1 LIRDSR
7 LAALRI
13 QMASEGIEALLVST
27 PVNVA
32 YLTGFSGTL
41 GYVFVTAKSA
51 YLLTDFRYLGVA
63 REQAGGYEIVNV
75 GPSVWKRVAE
85 LAADEGISAL
95 TVEGEHVTMAV
106 YNKLLEEAP
115 ELAVTAETSPVN
127 RLRKVK
133 SMEEQDAIGA
143 AVTLADEAFLHI
155 LGFLKPGVRERE
167 AALELE
173 YFMRRRGA
181 SGVSFE
187 IIVASGKRSA
197 LPHGVAG
204 EKRLETG
211 DAVVLDLGCIL
222 GHYCSDLSRTVF
234 IGDVSVKQREIYQTV
249 LDAQLTALQSIRAG
263 MTGREADELAR
274 GVLAAR
280 GLAGHFGHGLGHGVG
295 REIHEMPRLS
305 PVSDEELV
313 PGMVVTVE
321 PGVYL
326 DGEFGVRIED
336 VVVVEETGCRI
347 LTGSTK
353 ELLCL

>member
-1 LIRDSR
+1 MKDKL
-7 LAALRI
+7 LTTLRT
-13 QMASEGIEALLVST
+13 QLVSDGYDALLVSN

-41 GYVFVTAKSA
+41 GYALVTAKRA
-51 YLLTDFRYLGVA
+51 YLLTDFRYLRQA
-63 REQAGGYEIVNV
+63 REQAGGFEIVNV
-75 GPSVWKRVAE
+75 GPSAWKMAGG
-85 LAADEGISAL
+85 LIADEGIHSL

-106 YNKLLEEAP
+106 HNKLLEEVP
-115 ELAVTAETSPVN
+115 DLAITAASSPVT
-127 RLRKVK
+127 LMRKVK
-133 SMEEQDAIGA
+133 SMEEQNAIAA
-143 AVTLADEAFLHI
+143 AVALADEAFLHI
-155 LGFLKPGVRERE
+155 LGFLKPGIRERD

-173 YFMRRRGA
+173 YFMRKRGA

-204 EKRLETG
+204 DKKLETG
-211 DAVVLDLGCIL
+211 DTVVLDLGCIL
-222 GHYCSDLSRTVF
+222 NQYCSDLSRTVF
-234 IGDVSVKQREIYQTV
+234 IGKASAKQREIYQAV
-249 LDAQLTALQSIRAG
+249 LEAQANALQSLRAG

-274 GVLAAR
+274 SVLTDRGVAE
-280 GLAGHFGHGLGHGVG
+280 HFGHGLGHGVG
-295 REIHEMPRLS
+295 REIHELPRLS
-305 PVSDEELV
+305 PASDEELV

-353 ELLCL
+353 ELVCL